1 MIDNVNVTVLPLVK
15 ANRIGHTFAV
25 SFHTDNTSDL
35 EFHWYEKAN
44 KEYEI
49 GNPTNTEPVYNEVD
63 KWADMY
69 EWAGSYSSVFKEL
82 IDEGVE
88 GDRTIC
94 CNDLPYISNTP
105 DNKRKLEFFIIIKD
119 QENAWL
125 ITATQELEI
134 AADGTVTTQEFVHQ
148 IIKDPVNLKPS
159 DEDNDYYQVITY

>member
-1 MIDNVNVTVLPLVK
+1 MIDNVNITVLPLVE
-15 ANRIGHTFAV
+15 AYRIGHTFAV

-44 KEYEI
+44 REYEV
-49 GNPTNTEPVYNEVD
+49 GNPANSEPVYNEVD

-69 EWAGSYSSVFKEL
+69 EWARSYSSVFKEL

-94 CNDLPYISNTP
+94 CNDLPYISKTP
-105 DNKRKLEFFIIIKD
+105 GNKRKLEFFIIIKD

-125 ITATQELEI
+125 ITATQKLEI
-134 AADGTVTTQEFVHQ
+134 AADGTVTTQEFEHQ
-148 IIKDPVNLKPS
+148 IINLVNLRPS
-159 DEDNDYYQVITY
+159 DDENDYYEVITY

>member
-1 MIDNVNVTVLPLVK
+1 MSGLVLTV
-15 ANRIGHTFAV
+15 
-25 SFHTDNTSDL
+25 
-35 EFHWYEKAN
+35 
-44 KEYEI
+44 
-49 GNPTNTEPVYNEVD
+49 
-63 KWADMY
+63 
-69 EWAGSYSSVFKEL
+69 SVFKEL

-119 QENAWL
+119 EENAWL

-134 AADGTVTTQEFVHQ
+134 AADGTVTTQEFEHQ

-159 DEDNDYYQVITY
+159 DEDNDYYEVITY